1 LGLKLKSPG
10 QRCLTI
16 VDGKTRFRYVK
27 GGCSSKIYDGRF
39 MKLMED
45 DIPNKSNGG
54 VVLAD
59 SPFENEKK
67 RLEKILGFIQI
78 LLQEV
83 WKKLV
88 IILCLTYY
96 VITDHIT
103 SNIRTQ
109 EHELKPPKLF

>member
-1 LGLKLKSPG
+1 M
-10 QRCLTI
+10 
-16 VDGKTRFRYVK
+16 DGKTRVRYVT

-45 DIPNKSNGG
+45 DMPNKFNGG

-59 SPFENEKK
+59 SAFENEKK
-67 RLEKILGFIQI
+67 RLEMILAFIQI

-96 VITDHIT
+96 IITNHIT

-109 EHELKPPKLF
+109 EHELNPQSYCENHVQVT